1 MLKPTKYMNVD
12 VSLTAISCEV
22 LKMFK
27 KNKTLTYT
35 DLFNKIIQKKGI
47 ESKKTILPA
56 LSFLYLLGKVEYYQ
70 KTDIVKY
77 KNEA

>member
-12 VSLTAISCEV
+12 ISLPAISCEV
-22 LKMFK
+22 LKIFK

-35 DLFNKIIQKKGI
+35 DLFNKIVQKKGI
-47 ESKKTILPA
+47 ESKNVILPA

-70 KTDIVKY
+70 KTDIIEY